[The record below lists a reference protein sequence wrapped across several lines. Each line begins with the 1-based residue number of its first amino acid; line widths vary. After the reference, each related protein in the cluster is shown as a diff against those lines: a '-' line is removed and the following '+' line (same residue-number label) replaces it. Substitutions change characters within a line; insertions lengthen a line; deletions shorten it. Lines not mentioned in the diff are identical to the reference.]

1 MQMAIIEFELNEGAA
16 EEFQQLAD
24 KLLPRLSAIE
34 GFIGAYPA
42 ASLSHNGRQYE
53 ISYWRDADALARW
66 ARDPDHC
73 VVMKRGKECLLKWYR
88 IRVGDI
94 SRDWSVGPL
103 PADLIE

>member
-42 ASLSHNGRQYE
+42 TSLSHSGRQYE
-53 ISYWRDADALARW
+53 ISYW
-66 ARDPDHC
+66 
-73 VVMKRGKECLLKWYR
+73 
-88 IRVGDI
+88 
-94 SRDWSVGPL
+94 
-103 PADLIE
+103 